1 MAKEIRAVK
10 ELLGQIK
17 RLDVRINNKLE
28 EMANLKALAYKVTT
42 TLRQDAAFG
51 GGGNGDKVGDAVAK
65 IIELE
70 NSINDDIDE
79 LVDKKREISAII
91 ERVQNVDQYD
101 VLHQHYFLHKSLEK
115 IAQERFMSYRNVC
128 YIHGR
133 ALQTVATILEDER
146 I

>member
-10 ELLGQIK
+10 ELLGTVK

-28 EMANLKALAYKVTT
+28 ELAHIKALAYKVTT
-42 TLRQDAAFG
+42 TLREDAAFG

-70 NSINDDIDE
+70 NEIHDDIDE
-79 LVDKKREISAII
+79 LVDKKREVSAVI

-101 VLHQHYFLHKSLEK
+101 VLQKHYILHESLEQ
-115 IAQERFMSYRNVC
+115 IAQEKFMTYRNVC

-133 ALQTVATILEDER
+133 ALQTVASLMED
-146 I
+146 